1 VTNVFV
7 SYFNDLFGLIVGK
20 SNACNFLGKLLSLA
34 SQLWGAQFYAER
46 Y

>member
-7 SYFNDLFGLIVGK
+7 SYFNDLFGWIVGK
-20 SNACNFLGKLLSLA
+20 TNACNFLGKLLFLA
-34 SQLWGAQFYAER
+34 SKLWGAQFYAEH